1 MDRYD
6 ILEAMSGIRDE
17 YIEEAASVQDHAFLS
32 ESEEHEEA
40 AGQKEHST
48 PSVQTPH
55 ESGDTARETAP
66 LRKKKKKSGIL
77 RLQRWAGAAA
87 ALLCICA
94 AASVLRFGIL
104 KNRSEAQKQT
114 GMSAMSE
121 KQVQVD

>member
-32 ESEEHEEA
+32 ESEEHNEGT
-40 AGQKEHST
+40 GQDGRLTHSFPT
-48 PSVQTPH
+48 PQ
-55 ESGDTARETAP
+55 ESGDTERETTAP
-66 LRKKKKKSGIL
+66 GKKKKRAGIL
-77 RLQRWAGAAA
+77 HMQRWAAAAA

-114 GMSAMSE
+114 GMSEIGRAH
-121 KQVQVD
+121 V

>member
-66 LRKKKKKSGIL
+66 LRKKKKKSG
-77 RLQRWAGAAA
+77 RF
-87 ALLCICA
+87 LLSA
-94 AASVLRFGIL
+94 KRSMLSW
-104 KNRSEAQKQT
+104 KNEN
-114 GMSAMSE
+114 
-121 KQVQVD
+121 VIIII